1 MLFIVNIH
9 CKYRFFCKK
18 KKDGAKDDDE
28 YYWDL
33 KVSVERSE
41 MVGRSFYFLGGQLVK
56 KRHCSI

>member
-1 MLFIVNIH
+1 MLFIVNIV
-9 CKYRFFCKK
+9 FCKK

-28 YYWDL
+28 YYWHL